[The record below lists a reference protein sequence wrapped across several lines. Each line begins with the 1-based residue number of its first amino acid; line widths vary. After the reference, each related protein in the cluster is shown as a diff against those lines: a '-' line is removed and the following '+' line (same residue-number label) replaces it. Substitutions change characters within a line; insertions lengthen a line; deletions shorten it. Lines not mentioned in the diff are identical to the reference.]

1 MKNFSLSFF
10 SRKLLY
16 PSVILLILMTLLTGL
31 AYPLLIT
38 GIAQTVFPD
47 KANGSLIGQDG
58 KFVGSRLIGQ
68 NFSKPGYFW
77 GRPSATSP
85 RPYNAEASSGSNL
98 GPTNP
103 QLVDNVKERIAQL
116 KKADPDNNLPVPVNL
131 VTSSGSGLDPHI
143 SKASAV
149 YQIKRVA
156 RARHM
161 TEEQVSDLVTKYT
174 IPMRFHFFGEEKV
187 NVLELN
193 LALDKMEANNT
204 YNKGV

>member
-68 NFSKPGYFW
+68 NFPNRVISGAGLLPLH
-77 GRPSATSP
+77 RVLTTLRHPAVPTLVRQTPS
-85 RPYNAEASSGSNL
+85 
-98 GPTNP
+98 
-103 QLVDNVKERIAQL
+103 
-116 KKADPDNNLPVPVNL
+116 
-131 VTSSGSGLDPHI
+131 
-143 SKASAV
+143 
-149 YQIKRVA
+149 
-156 RARHM
+156 
-161 TEEQVSDLVTKYT
+161 
-174 IPMRFHFFGEEKV
+174 
-187 NVLELN
+187 
-193 LALDKMEANNT
+193 
-204 YNKGV
+204 

>member
-103 QLVDNVKERIAQL
+103 H
-116 KKADPDNNLPVPVNL
+116 NNLPVPVDL

-143 SKASAV
+143 SKASAL

-161 TEEQVSDLVTKYT
+161 TEEEVSDLVTKYT